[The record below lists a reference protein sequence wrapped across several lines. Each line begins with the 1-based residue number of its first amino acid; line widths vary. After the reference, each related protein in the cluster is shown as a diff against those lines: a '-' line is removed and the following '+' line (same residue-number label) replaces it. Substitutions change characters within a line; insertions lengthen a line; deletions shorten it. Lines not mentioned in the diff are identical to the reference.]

1 MAVRG
6 ERNNVMKLA
15 VQITSWV
22 MVVLALL
29 GFTATE
35 GDTNTIIG
43 LTLILGQ
50 AIVTLVYI
58 KQQGG
63 K

>member
-6 ERNNVMKLA
+6 ERNNVMRLA

-43 LTLILGQ
+43 LTFILGQ
-50 AIVTLVYI
+50 AILTLVYV
-58 KQQGG
+58 KKGD

>member
-1 MAVRG
+1 
-6 ERNNVMKLA
+6 MKLA
-15 VQITSWV
+15 AQITSWV

-43 LTLILGQ
+43 LTLILAQ
-50 AIVTLVYI
+50 AIITLVYV
-58 KQQGG
+58 KQQGD